1 MGLFGKVKKAVKKG
15 AKTTYKRV
23 VKPTARRIGSDA
35 KRTYKSTA
43 GKAIR
48 TPDVSPRK
56 AYKAARR
63 VVGAPSR
70 IAGELRNAGKPKKAR
85 PRRRR

>member
-1 MGLFGKVKKAVKKG
+1 MGLFGKVKKTVKKG
-15 AKTTYKRV
+15 VKKAGKRL
-23 VKPTARRIGSDA
+23 GSDA
-35 KRTYKSTA
+35 KRTYKATA

-48 TPDVSPRK
+48 KPDVSPRK
-56 AYKAARR
+56 AYRAAKR

-70 IAGELRNAGKPKKAR
+70 IASELRNAGKPKKAR

>member
-1 MGLFGKVKKAVKKG
+1 MGLFGKVKKTVKKG
-15 AKTTYKRV
+15 VKKAGKRL
-23 VKPTARRIGSDA
+23 GSDA

-43 GKAIR
+43 GKLIR
-48 TPDVSPRK
+48 KPDVSPRK
-56 AYKAARR
+56 AYKAAKR

>member
-1 MGLFGKVKKAVKKG
+1 MGIFGKVKKAAKKG
-15 AKTTYKRV
+15 ARTTYRSV
-23 VKPTARRIGSDA
+23 VKPTAKRIGSDA

-48 TPDVSPRK
+48 KPDVSPRK
-56 AYKAARR
+56 AYRTAKRI
-63 VVGAPSR
+63 VGAPSR
-70 IAGELRNAGKPKKAR
+70 IARELNQAGKPKKAR